1 MKHSYKGGALALC
14 LFTATCASAQ
24 KTGVG
29 VGAILGE
36 PIGASFKAWVAESA
50 AIDAA
55 VAWSNYDD
63 EGTQLHAD
71 YLWHN
76 FDLLSA
82 GSGRMPVYFGLGA
95 RIKFADDTH
104 VGFRGPIGI
113 SYMLD
118 ATPVDIFAEVA
129 PILDFTPN
137 WRVEWNAAIG
147 ARYWF

>member
-1 MKHSYKGGALALC
+1 MGLVLGLCMLA
-14 LFTATCASAQ
+14 ATHAYAQ
-24 KTGVG
+24 KSGVG
-29 VGAILGE
+29 VGALLGE
-36 PIGASFKAWVAESA
+36 PLGASFKTWLSEQT
-50 AIDAA
+50 AIDAGVGYA
-55 VAWSNYDD
+55 NYDD
-63 EGTQLHAD
+63 GGVQLHGD

-82 GSGRMPVYFGLGA
+82 GSGRLPVYYGLGA
-95 RIKFADDTH
+95 RVKFADDTH
-104 VGFRGPIGI
+104 VGFRGPIGV

-118 ATPVDIFAEVA
+118 TAPVDIFAEVA

>member
-1 MKHSYKGGALALC
+1 MKYWFSGAVLALC
-14 LFTATCASAQ
+14 LFGATGVYAQ

-29 VGAILGE
+29 VGALLGE
-36 PIGASFKAWVAESA
+36 PLGASVKAWVSETT
-50 AIDAA
+50 AIDGGVGYA
-55 VAWSNYDD
+55 NYGD
-63 EGTQLHAD
+63 GGLQLHGD
-71 YLWHN
+71 YLFHN

-82 GSGRMPVYFGLGA
+82 GSGRLPVYFGIGA
-95 RIKFADDTH
+95 RVKFADDTH
-104 VGFRGPIGI
+104 VGFRGPIGV

-118 ATPVDIFAEVA
+118 TTPIDVFAEVA